1 MGYQDILK
9 LITPEFDQI
18 VGNLGLELNKLRT
31 GRADP
36 SLIADTKVRCF
47 EQEFSLKQLAV
58 ISASSSKDIIIQPW
72 DESYIEPILSS
83 LNSSSLGSATLAEK
97 NLIKIS
103 LPPLTEEYRKNFL
116 KVLSERLEEQRIT
129 IRKIR
134 DRAWKELQEGERDG
148 NVREDDKYRGKEE
161 LDKLVKKYNE
171 KIEEMAERKRKEVME

>member
-9 LITPEFDQI
+9 LITPELDQMI
-18 VGNLGLELNKLRT
+18 GDLESELNKLRT

-36 SLIADTKVRCF
+36 SLVADTKVRCF
-47 EQEFSLKQLAV
+47 EQEFPLKQLAV
-58 ISASSSKDIIIQPW
+58 ISSAGKEITIQPW
-72 DESYIEPILSS
+72 DESYVEPILAS
-83 LNSSSLGSATLAEK
+83 LNTSTLGSAALAGK

-116 KVLSERLEEQRIT
+116 KVLSERLEEQRIA

-134 DRAWKELQEGERDG
+134 DRVWKELQAGEREG
-148 NVREDDKYRGKEE
+148 TIREDDKFRGKDE

-171 KIEEMAERKRKEVME
+171 KIEEIGEKKKKEVLE